1 MADNL
6 DTTLRFLSTVPMFR
20 QLDERQLR
28 HIGVRFV
35 RREYAAGEHIV
46 TQGKL
51 GIGLFIIEKGRAEVI
66 RERNDGASVVIDTLG
81 PTSFF
86 GELSL
91 LDDEPRT
98 ASVIAAEPTQCLVL
112 TQLDFMSALE
122 EDVTVPIAILKE
134 LARRFRRHLEM
145 M

>member
-1 MADNL
+1 MSNDL
-6 DTTLRFLSTVPMFR
+6 DTTLRFLSTVPMFH

-28 HIGVRFV
+28 HIGQRFI
-35 RREYAAGEHIV
+35 RREYATGDHIV

-51 GIGLFIIEKGRAEVI
+51 GIGLFVLEKGRAEVI
-66 RERNDGASVVIDTLG
+66 RERNDGTSVVVDTLE
-81 PTSFF
+81 PTNFF

-98 ASVIAAEPTQCLVL
+98 ASVVATGPTQCLVL

-134 LARRFRRHLEM
+134 LARRYRRAIETM
-145 M
+145 

>member
-1 MADNL
+1 MSQDL
-6 DTTLRFLSTVPMFR
+6 DATLRFLSTVPMFH
-20 QLDERQLR
+20 QLNERQLK
-28 HIGVRFV
+28 HIGQRFV
-35 RREYAAGEHIV
+35 RRDYDKGEHIV

-51 GIGLFIIEKGRAEVI
+51 GIGLFILEHGQAEVI
-66 RERNDGASVVIDTLG
+66 RDRSDGTSVVVDTLK
-81 PTSFF
+81 PTHFF

-98 ASVIAAEPTQCLVL
+98 ASVVATEPTQCLVL

-134 LARRFRRHLEM
+134 LARRYRRALETM
-145 M
+145 